1 MTTAPLNRS
10 RDPFKLLDDHPNAP
24 LAELARAESEG
35 PVARA
40 LRKARA
46 EREAKART
54 FPGGMAVAGTLA
66 RFK

>member
-10 RDPFKLLDDHPNAP
+10 RDPFKLLDDHPGDETA
-24 LAELARAESEG
+24 AVIRAESEG

-54 FPGGMAVAGTLA
+54 FLGGMAVAGTLA